1 LVVDK
6 VIQSCPIDCRKP
18 LYKNIV
24 LSGGSTMF
32 QHFGRR
38 LERDIQIK
46 TKEIIE
52 KSRLIAKGEFE
63 VKDIE
68 VNVISHPLQRY
79 AVWFGGSMLSQ
90 TGEFY
95 NVCISKADYLEKGPA
110 CARHSKIFGAMTL

>member
-1 LVVDK
+1 
-6 VIQSCPIDCRKP
+6 
-18 LYKNIV
+18 
-24 LSGGSTMF
+24 MF

-38 LERDIQIK
+38 LERDIQVK
-46 TKEIIE
+46 TKERID
-52 KSRLIAKGEFE
+52 KSRQIAKGEID

-90 TGEFY
+90 TSEFY

-110 CARHSKIFGAMTL
+110 VARHSKIFGAMTL